1 MQRELDVFRKMVWNT
16 HRIRAQRDTLMADGV
31 PKHIYEFPER
41 YGMEKKGFHHV
52 YATLNF
58 TIHI

>member
-1 MQRELDVFRKMVWNT
+1 MQRELDVFRETIWNT

>member
-1 MQRELDVFRKMVWNT
+1 MQRELDVFREMIWNT

>member
-1 MQRELDVFRKMVWNT
+1 
-16 HRIRAQRDTLMADGV
+16 MADGV